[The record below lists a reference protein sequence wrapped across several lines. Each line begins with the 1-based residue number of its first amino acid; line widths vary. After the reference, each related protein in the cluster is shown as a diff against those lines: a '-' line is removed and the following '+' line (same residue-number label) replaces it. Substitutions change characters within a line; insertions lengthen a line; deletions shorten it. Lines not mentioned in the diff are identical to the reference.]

1 MDTQV
6 TVSQRELLSLSP
18 ELWTQVANVT
28 IRWHIT
34 HDATQA
40 MIEEIDSEEPKPDRS
55 AAQAA
60 HMPAAFSAA
69 TCIPPADATII
80 ADLYEAF
87 LKSHPVGAQYSQD
100 TIEVVAKSN
109 SLRTILPV
117 VDNQEKVEAI
127 LNPGCQIVTM
137 SEEVCNALALP
148 YDPTIQLNM
157 VSVNGRVNQSLGLAW
172 NVPFLV
178 GKITLYL
185 QVHILRSPAYDILL
199 GHPFDILTQSV
210 VCNYHNENQ
219 TITILDPNTGKKA
232 TIPTIQH
239 GSYRF
244 TERHK
249 TIPKSQSQA
258 WVFEYRRFGST
269 PRRAHNNPRI

>member
-60 HMPAAFSAA
+60 HMPAAFSAT
-69 TCIPPADATII
+69 TCIPPADVTII
-80 ADLYEAF
+80 ADPYEAF
-87 LKSHPVGAQYSQD
+87 LKSHLAGAQYSQD
-100 TIEVVAKSN
+100 IIEVAAKSN
-109 SLRTILPV
+109 SLCTILPV

-127 LNPGCQIVTM
+127 LDPSCQIVAM

-148 YDPTIQLNM
+148 YNPTIWLNM
-157 VSVNGRVNQSLGLAW
+157 VLANGRVNQLLGLAW

-185 QVHILRSPAYDILL
+185 QVHILCSPAYDILL
-199 GHPFDILTQSV
+199 GRPFDILTQLV
-210 VCNYHNENQ
+210 VRNYRNENQ

-232 TIPTIQH
+232 TVPTIQH
-239 GSYRF
+239 RSYCF
-244 TERHK
+244 AEQHK
-249 TIPKSQSQA
+249 AIPKSQSQ
-258 WVFEYRRFGST
+258 VSGF
-269 PRRAHNNPRI
+269 